1 MSLRDRSISFVF
13 GAYKLV
19 VSPLL
24 HALSGQSGACRFRP
38 TCSEYAATAV
48 SQHGFLRGG
57 WLALRR
63 LARCHPFGQGGFD
76 PVPNTLCRHREESD
90 DSLSHA
96 GAPTSTPRPAH

>member
-1 MSLRDRSISFVF
+1 MNLRDRSISFLF

-24 HALSGQSGACRFRP
+24 HALSGHSGACRFRP

-57 WLALRR
+57 GLALCR
-63 LARCHPFGQGGFD
+63 LARCHPFGKGGFD
-76 PVPNTLCRHREESD
+76 PVPLCRHREESD
-90 DSLSHA
+90 DSLPHA